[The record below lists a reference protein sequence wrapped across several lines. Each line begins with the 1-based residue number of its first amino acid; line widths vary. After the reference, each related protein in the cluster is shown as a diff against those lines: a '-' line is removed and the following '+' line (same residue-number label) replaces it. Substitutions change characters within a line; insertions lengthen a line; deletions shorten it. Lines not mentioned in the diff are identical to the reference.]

1 MTPPPIG
8 ILEFYREGLLLMP
21 GPVFFAMLFL
31 FSGMIGSFLNVC
43 IWRIPRGQSIVTPRS
58 ACPACGHHLGVADLV
73 PVLSWLASGGKCRY
87 CEAPIALR
95 YQKVELTNITL
106 WMIAWAA
113 FGRSLQLLAAGAAV
127 SVVVGVVGVTAM
139 RRKLAAAEAV
149 DEDEAEPAKPEPGP
163 EVATTSPETGEPA
176 GAPAG
181 RAGFTF
187 IEIVVSVAILGS
199 IITPFLLAIQG
210 SYRGSGRNREL
221 IQAYNLAREKVEEL
235 RAVPVARLQSDWD
248 VYVAGESNIF
258 ANEFFGPYARMKQSS
273 ENFYAGFSD
282 VWTEDKKFT
291 ESVMALFTA
300 RFKEFHGFEY
310 ETYAPGYERFRRYTK
325 VEDLTSPEH
334 PNNVLKK
341 VTVTVLIETKGSNPL
356 PIELVAYMVNR

>member
-1 MTPPPIG
+1 VTPAPTG
-8 ILEFYREGLLLMP
+8 ILEFYREGLMLMP
-21 GPVFFAMLFL
+21 APVFFAILFL
-31 FSGMIGSFLNVC
+31 FAGMIGSFLNVC

-58 ACPACGHHLGVADLV
+58 ACPACGHHLNVADLV

-95 YQKVELTNITL
+95 YQTVELINISL
-106 WMIAWAA
+106 WMIAWAV
-113 FGRSLQLLAAGAAV
+113 FGRSIPMLGAGAVA
-127 SVVVGVVGVTAM
+127 STVVGVVGVSWM
-139 RRKLAAAEAV
+139 RRKLAAEAPSDAEGEAESEAEAPPS
-149 DEDEAEPAKPEPGP
+149 EGS
-163 EVATTSPETGEPA
+163 EVAP
-176 GAPAG
+176 G

-235 RAVPVARLQSDWD
+235 RAVPVAKLQSDWD
-248 VYVAGESNIF
+248 VYVAGESSIF
-258 ANEFFGPYARMKQSS
+258 ANEFFGPYARMKQNP
-273 ENFYAGFSD
+273 ENFYSGFSD

-291 ESVMALFTA
+291 ESVMALFTE
-300 RFKEFHGFEY
+300 RFKEYYGFEY
-310 ETYAPGYERFRRYTK
+310 EPYDPGYERFRRYSK

-341 VTVTVLIETKGSNPL
+341 VTVTVLIETKGTKPL
-356 PIELVAYMVNR
+356 TVELVAYMVNR

>member
-1 MTPPPIG
+1 
-8 ILEFYREGLLLMP
+8 MP
-21 GPVFFAMLFL
+21 GPAFFAVLFL

-43 IWRIPRGQSIVTPRS
+43 IWRIPRGQSIITPRS
-58 ACPACGHHLGVADLV
+58 ACPVCKHHLYVADLI
-73 PVLSWLASGGKCRY
+73 PVISWLASGGKCRY
-87 CEAPIALR
+87 CEAPIAFR
-95 YQKVELTNITL
+95 YQTVELTNISL
-106 WMIAWAA
+106 WMVAWAT
-113 FGRSLQLLAAGAAV
+113 FGRSREMFVSGAVA
-127 SVVVGVVGVTAM
+127 SVVVGSVGVSWM
-139 RRKLAAAEAV
+139 RRRLAAEGGDAATEEEGVSPSEGSSSPEAAAE
-149 DEDEAEPAKPEPGP
+149 
-163 EVATTSPETGEPA
+163 VASS
-176 GAPAG
+176 

-248 VYVAGESNIF
+248 IYVAGEESIF
-258 ANEFFGPYARMKQSS
+258 ANEFFGPYARMKQNQ

-300 RFKEFHGFEY
+300 RFKEQYGFDY
-310 ETYAPGYERFRRYTK
+310 EVYDPGYERFRRYTK

-341 VTVTVLIETKGSNPL
+341 VTVTVLIETKGTKPI